1 MKLEFKSGR
10 SMPLSHVFKW
20 SLSQI
25 GILIFFICPFWF
37 LDYFLIKNAF

>member
-10 SMPLSHVFKW
+10 PMPLSHVFKW

-25 GILIFFICPFWF
+25 GILIFFIGPFCF
-37 LDYFLIKNAF
+37 IGYFLIKNAF